1 MCMSDKIKID
11 HSEMQNKYIVKLN
24 VRAQIKQLN

>member
-1 MCMSDKIKID
+1 MSDKIKID
-11 HSEMQNKYIVKLN
+11 RSEMQNKYIVKLN

>member
-11 HSEMQNKYIVKLN
+11 RSEMQNKYIVKLN